1 MNSDAVAAGTPGFTS
16 MTSGERIET
25 ETGVRSTENLKPISG

>member
-1 MNSDAVAAGTPGFTS
+1 MNSDAVAAGTAGCTS

-25 ETGVRSTENLKPISG
+25 DTGVRSTENLKPISG